1 MAFEPKTVTFKTLDL
16 ANLYV
21 NGTEEAAGVGVNSS
35 QEELKKFR
43 ISGPD
48 DLLEDVKTLDNR
60 IVNFQNAVT
69 ARVQAGTEDKPYD
82 ASMLKREFL
91 EEVFAL
97 LVNRKIPDYR
107 KNSPI
112 ETKNTGTVEEDLL
125 INALRNL
132 SDQTTAT
139 MLGYLNDGG
148 QRIFNSYALLIDAI
162 FAEGD
167 KLANNP
173 TDSATGLAVVSNVTT
188 TIPDTVIGGV
198 TYNRVTAERIPG
210 AKDPDDTKNFNYFVI
225 AKDSTPVVSG
235 KTNVEGYLVE
245 RSDNTISTFRPVVDA
260 VLSFGGSLK
269 PSSYLK
275 VNKDLTAITG
285 ESPQPRLSRQM
296 SPMWYLYFWNEAR
309 VKVLRGQLN
318 YKEAV
323 TSEIRDDLAKANKA
337 YTDLEKQAGLTRQQS
352 ADGKTQN
359 PDASYETATMDF
371 FEATNTKA
379 GATLFDNTSNDD
391 YHNFGNWTSSR
402 STLKTY
408 IDAKSTQS
416 QDAMLDYQTTLN
428 RYNNAFEVMSKLQ
441 EKIDGL
447 VKSQLR
453 NVA

>member
-16 ANLYV
+16 ANLYI
-21 NGTEEAAGVGVNSS
+21 GKTKIEADD
-35 QEELKKFR
+35 LKEFR
-43 ISGPD
+43 NDGPD

-69 ARVQAGTEDKPYD
+69 ARAPAGTEDKPYD

-91 EEVFAL
+91 EEVFAMLVMRKSPKYQDNGPTDANDL
-97 LVNRKIPDYR
+97 LV
-107 KNSPI
+107 
-112 ETKNTGTVEEDLL
+112 
-125 INALRNL
+125 NALRNL
-132 SDQTTAT
+132 SDQTTGT

-148 QRIFNSYALLIDAI
+148 KRIFNSYALLIDAI

-167 KLANNP
+167 KLASNP
-173 TDSATGLAVVSNVTT
+173 TDSATGVAVVSNVTT

-225 AKDSTPVVSG
+225 AKDSPPVVSG

-260 VLSFGGSLK
+260 ELSFGGSLK

-285 ESPQPRLSRQM
+285 ESPQLRLSRQM

>member
-16 ANLYV
+16 ANLYIGKTALETDDL
-21 NGTEEAAGVGVNSS
+21 N
-35 QEELKKFR
+35 KFR
-43 ISGPD
+43 NDGPD

-69 ARVQAGTEDKPYD
+69 ARAPAGTEDKPYD

-91 EEVFAL
+91 EEVFAM
-97 LVNRKIPDYR
+97 LVMRKSPKYQD
-107 KNSPI
+107 NSP
-112 ETKNTGTVEEDLL
+112 TDANGLL
-125 INALRNL
+125 IDGLRNL
-132 SDQTTAT
+132 SDQTTDK

-148 QRIFNSYALLIDAI
+148 KRIFNSYALLIDAI

-167 KLANNP
+167 KLASNP
-173 TDSATGLAVVSNVTT
+173 TDSATGLAVGSNVTT

-225 AKDSTPVVSG
+225 AKDSPPVVSG

-260 VLSFGGSLK
+260 ELSFGGSLK

-285 ESPQPRLSRQM
+285 ESPQLRLSRQM

>member
-16 ANLYV
+16 ANLYIGRTALETDDL
-21 NGTEEAAGVGVNSS
+21 N
-35 QEELKKFR
+35 KFR
-43 ISGPD
+43 NDGPD

-69 ARVQAGTEDKPYD
+69 ARATAGTEDKPYD

-91 EEVFAL
+91 EEVFAM
-97 LVNRKIPDYR
+97 LVMRKSPKYQD
-107 KNSPI
+107 NSP
-112 ETKNTGTVEEDLL
+112 TDANDLL
-125 INALRNL
+125 IDGLRNL
-132 SDQTTAT
+132 SDQTTGT

-148 QRIFNSYALLIDAI
+148 KRIFNSYALLIDAI

-167 KLANNP
+167 KLASNP

-225 AKDSTPVVSG
+225 AKDSPPVVSG

-260 VLSFGGSLK
+260 ELSFGGSLK

-285 ESPQPRLSRQM
+285 ESPQLRLSRQM